1 VVKWPDT
8 YEPIVVGD
16 GTEFGMEMSVSSPFR
31 YAVGFETVLDP
42 DSALR
47 EMSAFPGSWRA
58 AGSEYPEEAQPTI
71 EHRFENVG
79 AADVISPTILGEIVL
94 SDANAVRYM
103 VPIYKSE
110 EFGLA
115 EFTPVP
121 NHVVVTTTYESAF
134 GSIDEVASEQLFFP
148 LLHRDAT
155 IGDRFRRIYSSRI
168 SEPEAEPSEEFKDYV
183 GEPGPALRLID
194 ELVTLESE
202 IDADLVAE
210 PDWYLNHPND
220 LTTRA
225 TRSVDSLAN
234 SDGSVVHVAL
244 DATGVKVAVLDG
256 EFDLSHAST
265 KLSFG
270 HPRRNEVESSD
281 QVGIVNGDAHG
292 TLCAGLI
299 CAQPGIVGF
308 EKGGVEPTAEAL
320 PISIYRTKEP
330 VRAELE
336 HLVQGIAS
344 SVEFGCKII
353 SVSVAGFP
361 SAKTLIDAVSDADLR
376 GTLIVAGT
384 GNRKSGDS
392 DGPGFVLYPARFG
405 NVIGVGAAMVDSSD
419 PLGPLRRVSLDTS
432 AAADEPLR
440 WESRY
445 GTGIDVVAP
454 GLLVTSTDLSGTGGK
469 TEKDSPTGDVWNR
482 FSGTSAATPL
492 VAGFAA
498 KIAGETAG
506 SPQQIRD
513 AIRDAAERLGP
524 YRYARTRYER
534 PWDWQVGF
542 GWIDR
547 AVIDA
552 WEPATDDSADEQLL
566 PTEEEKPVTDVA
578 DDTTDSEFE
587 CGPGELFAD
596 IVGDE
601 ATYLDAFSGTI
612 HPVSDF
618 LAALASTD
626 GHCVVMTAHFWR
638 DPYRTARI
646 AGLPWEAAVLLGGG
660 DWQAVYEAV
669 DVELHQVRTTGG
681 AGPIWVRT
689 N

>member
-1 VVKWPDT
+1 MVQWPDT

-47 EMSAFPGSWRA
+47 EMSAFPGSWRVTEP
-58 AGSEYPEEAQPTI
+58 EYSEEAQPKI
-71 EHRFENVG
+71 EHRLENVG
-79 AADVISPTILGEIVL
+79 AADVIPPAILGEIV
-94 SDANAVRYM
+94 SNDANAVRYM

-121 NHVVVTTTYESAF
+121 NHVVVTTSHESAF
-134 GSIDEVASEQLFFP
+134 GSIDSVASEQMFFP
-148 LLHRDAT
+148 LLHRDTT
-155 IGDRFRRIYSSRI
+155 IGDRYRRIYSSRI
-168 SEPEAEPSEEFKDYV
+168 SEPEAEPSEEFQDYV
-183 GEPGPALRLID
+183 GEPGPALWLID
-194 ELVTLESE
+194 ELVTLERE
-202 IDADLVAE
+202 IDGGLVAE
-210 PDWYLNHPND
+210 PDWYLDHPND
-220 LTTRA
+220 LTARA
-225 TRSVDSLAN
+225 TRSVDSLAD
-234 SDGSVVHVAL
+234 SHGPVVQVVS

-256 EFDLSHAST
+256 EFDLNHAST
-265 KLSFG
+265 KLPFA
-270 HPRRNEVESSD
+270 HPRRNEVDSSD

-299 CAQPGIVGF
+299 CAQPGIEEF
-308 EKGGVEPTAEAL
+308 ENGGVEPTAEVL

-344 SVEFGCKII
+344 SVKFGCKII

-361 SAKTLIDAVSDADLR
+361 PAKTLIDAVSDADVR

-392 DGPGFVLYPARFG
+392 AGPGFVLYPARFG
-405 NVIGVGAAMVDSSD
+405 NVIGVGAAMVDSLD

-432 AAADEPLR
+432 AAADEPVR

-454 GLLVTSTDLSGTGGK
+454 GLLVTSTDISGTVGVS
-469 TEKDSPTGDVWNR
+469 EVESPTGDVWNK

-498 KIAGETAG
+498 KIAGETDG

-513 AIRDAAERLGP
+513 AIRASAEQLGP
-524 YRYARTRYER
+524 YRYAGTRYER
-534 PWDWQVGF
+534 PWDWRVGF

-552 WEPATDDSADEQLL
+552 WEPVTDDSADEQHV
-566 PTEEEKPVTDVA
+566 PMEEEKQVTELQ
-578 DDTTDSEFE
+578 DDTTDSGFE
-587 CGPGELFAD
+587 CGPGELLAG
-596 IVGDE
+596 IIGDE
-601 ATYLDAFSGTI
+601 ARYLGAYSGTI

-618 LAALASTD
+618 LAALASTED
-626 GHCVVMTAHFWR
+626 HCAVMTAHFWR

-646 AGLPWEAAVLLGGG
+646 AGLPWEAAILLGGG
-660 DWQAVYEAV
+660 NWQAVYEAV
-669 DVELHQVRTTGG
+669 DVELHQVQSTGG
-681 AGPIWVRT
+681 ALPVWVRT
-689 N
+689 R